1 MDRVGREER
10 HPRHRSVLHAAAAR
24 FDTARFDTWYVYFGV
39 IDPAKIAECVDMDT
53 GLAVEGWRD
62 TPEGRKPVPPER
74 RHLWHKKL
82 MKELRRQMAA

>member
-1 MDRVGREER
+1 MSVDYSTAELLAVLLARDLRDGER
-10 HPRHRSVLHAAAAR
+10 GAAGAAAAIPMAAIML
-24 FDTARFDTWYVYFGV
+24 AREMHA
-39 IDPAKIAECVDMDT
+39 PNLEIA
-53 GLAVEGWRD
+53 GVEGWRD